1 MFCFFD
7 WLVLFVFV
15 CLSLFFARM
24 QSIKKKLIASFSFNS
39 RGCYADRRARILLCG
54 SSRRPDCTGSSAVVQ
69 ECGNR
74 EPLQD
79 SKAQLRTHFLG
90 RVALKTPSTPTPTR
104 EPTRG
109 SQTLCHRTSHPHALS
124 TPVSSYDDSLF
135 AWSVFCSVKHWYF
148 PKTLTLYFHANW
160 GFVEDSLMRLPIK
173 HFKA

>member
-1 MFCFFD
+1 MLCGQARQDFALRQFPKTRLHRLLCCGACAP
-7 WLVLFVFV
+7 V
-15 CLSLFFARM
+15 CL
-24 QSIKKKLIASFSFNS
+24 
-39 RGCYADRRARILLCG
+39 
-54 SSRRPDCTGSSAVVQ
+54 AVVQ